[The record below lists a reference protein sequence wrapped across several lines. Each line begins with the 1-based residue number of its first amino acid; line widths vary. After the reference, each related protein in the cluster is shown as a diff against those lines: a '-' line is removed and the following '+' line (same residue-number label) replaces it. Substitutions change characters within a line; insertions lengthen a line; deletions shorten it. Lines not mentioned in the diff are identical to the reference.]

1 VSDIVSQ
8 SPRNWK
14 EPKVRSLYWKVSAVL
29 LLLLLVLAVVQ
40 RTVWDRASMGF
51 MAETDQK
58 LNQTLAADLAKRF
71 SPFMA
76 DSLDYAAIEYEFHE
90 LMVMNPRVEI
100 YLVDRKGDLL
110 AYFADPSK
118 IKRMRVDVAPIHQ
131 YTKDQTERLPFPIYG
146 DDPRSPDRR
155 KPFSAVPVSIG
166 GKGDGYL
173 YVILGGEQYES
184 TSSMVAESYILRSNA
199 WMLLGTFGLAAV
211 SGLILFFWV
220 TSRLRTMTGAV
231 RQFSTGD
238 HDARVTVASEDEIG
252 QLGTAFNQMA
262 DTITENVRRLKA
274 NDDLRREL
282 IANVSHDLRSP
293 LANIQGYLETVLMK
307 EETLTPQQR
316 REYLDTALGNVQM
329 LSRLVTELF
338 ELSKLDARQ
347 MQPER
352 EPFSIAELAQ
362 DTTLKFQ
369 PRAEESAIKL
379 KVDVPRDLP
388 LVYGDIGMI
397 DRALSNLLENAL
409 RYSKAEGEVTI
420 SVSPEIDGIGVSVSD
435 TGDGI
440 PAEDLPYIFDRF
452 YRVEKSRNK
461 AEGGTGLGLAI
472 AKKIVELH
480 DSTISVQ
487 SALRQGTT
495 FSFSL
500 TPYQEATA

>member
-1 VSDIVSQ
+1 M
-8 SPRNWK
+8 
-14 EPKVRSLYWKVSAVL
+14 RSLYWKVSAVL
-29 LLLLLVLAVVQ
+29 LLLLLGLAVIQ
-40 RTVWDRASMGF
+40 RTVWDSASMGF

-58 LNQTLAADLAKRF
+58 LNQTLAEDLAKRF
-71 SPFMA
+71 APFLT
-76 DSLDYAAIEYEFHE
+76 DSLDYAAIEHEFHE

-100 YLVDRKGDLL
+100 YLVARNGDLL

-118 IKRMRVDVAPIHQ
+118 IKRMSVDLDPIEAYLASREQH
-131 YTKDQTERLPFPIYG
+131 PFPIYG
-146 DDPRSPDRR
+146 DDPRNPDRR
-155 KPFSAVPVSIG
+155 KPFSAVPVTIG
-166 GKGDGYL
+166 GDRQGYL
-173 YVILGGEQYES
+173 YVILGGQQYES

-199 WMLLGTFGLAAV
+199 WMLLGTFALAAL
-211 SGLILFFWV
+211 SGLLLFFWV
-220 TSRLRTMTGAV
+220 TNRLRRMTTAV
-231 RQFSTGD
+231 RQFSTGN
-238 HDARVTVASEDEIG
+238 HDARVAVSSEDEIG
-252 QLGTAFNQMA
+252 QLGAAFNQMA
-262 DTITENVRRLKA
+262 DTIAENVRRLKA

-282 IANVSHDLRSP
+282 VANVSHDLRSP

-307 EETLTPQQR
+307 EESLDAEQR
-316 REYLDTALGNVQM
+316 RAYLDTALSNVQM

-362 DTTLKFQ
+362 DTALKFK
-369 PRAEESAIKL
+369 PRAEELAVQV

-388 LVYGDIGMI
+388 LVHGDIGMI
-397 DRALSNLLENAL
+397 DRALSNLIENAL
-409 RYSKAEGEVTI
+409 RYTQPEGEVTI
-420 SVSPEIDGIGVSVSD
+420 RVSPERDGIGVSVSD

-472 AKKIVELH
+472 AKRIIELH

-487 SALRQGTT
+487 SAIREGTT

-500 TPYQEATA
+500 TPYREATA

>member
-1 VSDIVSQ
+1 M
-8 SPRNWK
+8 
-14 EPKVRSLYWKVSAVL
+14 RSLYWKVSAVL
-29 LLLLLVLAVVQ
+29 LLLLLILAVVQ
-40 RTVWDRASMGF
+40 RKLWDQASLGF

-58 LNQTLAADLAKRF
+58 LNQTLADDLSKRF
-71 SPFMA
+71 APFLA
-76 DSLDYAAIEYEFHE
+76 DSLDYAAIEHEFHE

-100 YLVDRKGDLL
+100 YLVARNGDLL

-118 IKRMRVDVAPIHQ
+118 IKRMSVDLEPIHA
-131 YTKDQTERLPFPIYG
+131 YTSSQAERPPFPIYG

-155 KPFSAVPVSIG
+155 KPFSAVPVAIG
-166 GKGDGYL
+166 GKDEGFL

-184 TSSMVAESYILRSNA
+184 TSSVVAESYILRSNA
-199 WMLLGTFGLAAV
+199 WMLLGTFALAGL

-220 TSRLRTMTGAV
+220 TSRLRTMTHAV

-238 HDARVTVASEDEIG
+238 HDARVTVASQDEIG

-262 DTITENVRRLKA
+262 DTIAENVRRLKA

-282 IANVSHDLRSP
+282 VANVSHDLRSP
-293 LANIQGYLETVLMK
+293 LASIQGYLETVLMK
-307 EETLTPQQR
+307 EDALSPDKRKAYLETVL
-316 REYLDTALGNVQM
+316 ANVQM

-362 DTTLKFQ
+362 DTTLKFE
-369 PRAEESAIKL
+369 PRAEEASVNL
-379 KVDVPRDLP
+379 TVEVPRDLP

-397 DRALSNLLENAL
+397 ERALSNLIENAL
-409 RYSKAEGEVTI
+409 RYSQPDGSVTI
-420 SVSPEIDGIGVSVSD
+420 RVSPEPDGIAVSVSD
-435 TGDGI
+435 TGEGI

-472 AKKIVELH
+472 AKKIIELH

-487 SALRQGTT
+487 SAIRRGTT
-495 FSFSL
+495 FSFNL
-500 TPYQEATA
+500 TPYREVAA

>member
-1 VSDIVSQ
+1 M
-8 SPRNWK
+8 
-14 EPKVRSLYWKVSAVL
+14 RSLYWKVSGVL
-29 LLLLLVLAVVQ
+29 LLLLIGLAVVQ
-40 RTVWDRASMGF
+40 RAVWDETSTGF

-58 LNQTLAADLAKRF
+58 LNRTLAADLAERF
-71 SPFMA
+71 APFLR
-76 DSLDYAAIEYEFHE
+76 DSLDYAAIEHEFHE

-100 YLVDRKGDLL
+100 YLVAQDGNLL

-118 IKRMRVDVAPIHQ
+118 IKRMSVDLDPVRAYIDAP
-131 YTKDQTERLPFPIYG
+131 DDRPPFPLYG

-155 KPFSAVPVSIG
+155 KPFSAVPVTIG
-166 GKGDGYL
+166 GDKEGYL

-184 TSSMVAESYILRSNA
+184 TSSVVAESYILQTNA
-199 WMLLGTFGLAAV
+199 WMLLGTFALAGL

-220 TSRLRTMTGAV
+220 TSRLRTMTTAV
-231 RQFSTGD
+231 RQFSTGN
-238 HDARVTVASEDEIG
+238 HETRVTVKSDDEIG
-252 QLGTAFNQMA
+252 QLGSAFNQMA
-262 DTITENVRRLKA
+262 DTIAENVRRLKA

-282 IANVSHDLRSP
+282 VANVSHDLRSP

-307 EETLTPQQR
+307 EESLSPDER
-316 REYLDTALGNVQM
+316 KAYLETVLSNVQM

-347 MQPER
+347 MEPER

-369 PRAEESAIKL
+369 PRAEEASVKL
-379 KVDVPRDLP
+379 NVDVPRDLP

-397 DRALSNLLENAL
+397 DRAMSNLIENAL
-409 RYSKAEGEVTI
+409 RYTQPGGEVTI
-420 SVSPEIDGIGVSVSD
+420 RVSPEQDGIGVSVSD

-452 YRVEKSRNK
+452 YRVEKSRTR

-472 AKKIVELH
+472 AKRIIELH

-487 SALRQGTT
+487 SAIRRGTT

-500 TPYQEATA
+500 APYREAAA